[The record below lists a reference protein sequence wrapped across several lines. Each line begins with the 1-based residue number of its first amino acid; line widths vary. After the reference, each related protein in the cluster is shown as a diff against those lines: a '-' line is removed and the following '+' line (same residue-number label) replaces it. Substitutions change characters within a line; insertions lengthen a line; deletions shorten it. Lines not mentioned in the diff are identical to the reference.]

1 MASRM
6 RAGCGV
12 AGGRSNA
19 IVGQAVVVLALLALP
34 GCNWFYGLDETRIRP
49 NLDAGSLPRNYAI
62 LCDIES
68 RKVPRRCATQEE
80 IGSGMF
86 VPQSNA
92 AIALTVRQ
100 TGVGNAALDYSSDAT
115 AACSGMPQVVTYLGA
130 YPEGSA
136 LCVKYLDIIGPTA
149 PYSDPHDV
157 CKAWCNDLH
166 GNTGGSDAQITTF
179 CNNQA
184 KASTSFP
191 IADDQV
197 KLFGL
202 GGYLGA
208 CTGEGGLQPGYDTD
222 GPFIDPRRLPEPVR
236 WDAGSIVGVSVGSD
250 PAISTLTRTAAT
262 TGNAD
267 AGAASSQL
275 IGTGDGYLEFT
286 ALERNTRRII
296 GLAIGTAPNPS
307 PGVSNIDF
315 AIDLRA
321 DGTLRVLEAGLVRFN
336 LASYA
341 AGQVFRI
348 KVTDNHN
355 GQATISYSRVIGS
368 CVPGAACADQ
378 VFYTHTGPAPA
389 AYPLHVDAALVDQGA
404 TLANVRMVRIR

>member
-1 MASRM
+1 MASRV
-6 RAGCGV
+6 RGEGSRC
-12 AGGRSNA
+12 RA

-49 NLDAGSLPRNYAI
+49 NLDAGNLPRNYAI
-62 LCDIES
+62 MCDIEN
-68 RKVPRRCATQEE
+68 RKVARRCATQDEVD
-80 IGSGMF
+80 SGMF
-86 VPQSNA
+86 VRQSNA

-100 TGVGNAALDYSSDAT
+100 TGVGNAGLDYSPDAL
-115 AACSGMPQVVTYLGA
+115 AACGDLPQVVTYLGP

-136 LCVKYLDIIGPTA
+136 LCVKYLDVIGPTA
-149 PYSDPHDV
+149 PYGDPNDV
-157 CKAWCNDLH
+157 CRAWCNDLH
-166 GNTGGSDAQITTF
+166 GNTGGGTLAITTF
-179 CNNQA
+179 CNNHA

-191 IADDQV
+191 VSDDQV
-197 KLFGL
+197 KFFGL

-208 CTGEGGLQPGYDTD
+208 CTGEGGLQPDYDTD
-222 GPFIDPRRLPEPVR
+222 GPFIDPRRLPEPVP

-250 PAISTLTRTAAT
+250 PAISTLTRTAPT
-262 TGNAD
+262 TGNTD

-275 IGTGDGYLEFT
+275 IKSGDGYLEFT
-286 ALERNTRRII
+286 ALERNTRRVI
-296 GLAIGTAPNPS
+296 GLAIGSAPNPA
-307 PGVSNIDF
+307 PGVNNIDF

-321 DGTLRVLEAGLVRFN
+321 DGTLRVLEGGVVRFN

-341 AGQVFRI
+341 AGQIFRI

-355 GQATISYSRVIGS
+355 GQATVSYSTVIGS
-368 CVPGAACADQ
+368 CVPGAACADP

-389 AYPLHVDAALVDQGA
+389 SYPLHVDAALVNQGA